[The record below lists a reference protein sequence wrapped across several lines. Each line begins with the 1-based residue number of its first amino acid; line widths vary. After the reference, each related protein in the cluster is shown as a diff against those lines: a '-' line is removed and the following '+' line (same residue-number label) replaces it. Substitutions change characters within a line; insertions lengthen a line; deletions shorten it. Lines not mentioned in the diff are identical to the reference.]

1 MAEYVIGSPGDA
13 LRVGVL
19 PSAFNPPTIA
29 HLALADAAQRFA
41 DLAEV
46 VFALPR
52 DLPHKS
58 FEGASRDQRIEM
70 LKASVEGRSARGVV
84 LTDGGLFVEISREL
98 SALHPPGAEIFLI
111 CGNDA
116 AQRIAAWDYGAGE
129 PFADQLKEFALL
141 VGDREGRYI
150 PDAGLG
156 DRVQAVGLPAEFDAV
171 SSASLRQ
178 RRRHNQDWQALT
190 IPAVAQLIED
200 WNLYR

>member
-41 DLAEV
+41 DLDEV
-46 VFALPR
+46 VFALPS

-70 LKASVEGRSARGVV
+70 LKAAADALPARGVV
-84 LTDGGLFVEISREL
+84 LTEGGLFVEIAREL
-98 SALHPPGAEIFLI
+98 KRLHRPGAEIFLI

-116 AQRIAAWDYGAGE
+116 AQRIAAWDYGAGL
-129 PFADQLKEFALL
+129 PFADQLREFTLL
-141 VGDREGRYI
+141 VGDREGHYL
-150 PDAGLG
+150 PDPGW
-156 DRVQAVGLPAEFDAV
+156 DKRVQTVDLPAEFDAV
-171 SSASLRQ
+171 SSANLRQ
-178 RRRHNQDWQALT
+178 RRRRNEDWQALT
-190 IPAVAQLIED
+190 TPAVAQLIEEWD
-200 WNLYR
+200 LYR

>member
-41 DLAEV
+41 DLDEV
-46 VFALPR
+46 AFALPR

-70 LKASVEGRSARGVV
+70 LKAAVEGQPTHGVV
-84 LTDGGLFVEISREL
+84 LTDGGLFVEIAREL
-98 SALHPPGAEIFLI
+98 KSLHRSGAEIFLI

-116 AQRIAAWDYGAGE
+116 AQRIAAWDYGAG
-129 PFADQLKEFALL
+129 PKFADQLAEFTLL
-141 VGDREGRYI
+141 VGDREGRYR
-150 PDAGLG
+150 PDTAW
-156 DRVQAVGLPAEFDAV
+156 DKRIQAVHLPAEFDAV
-171 SSASLRQ
+171 SSANLRRRRQ
-178 RRRHNQDWQALT
+178 RNEHWQTLT
-190 IPAVAQLIED
+190 VPAVAQLIED
-200 WNLYR
+200 WDLYR